1 VLVLTL
7 LTGIASAIPTTGD
20 ATLVG
25 SNNFTVQVTGASGYA
40 YVIWGQSAGNNNW
53 MSENATVTGGTATV
67 TVWGAPIIGDRT
79 IYYKACD
86 ATGCGAEKTVAIPTV
101 TPIPVPSYGDPLRR
115 IMSAHFALP
124 NITAE
129 MPNALTGLGTP
140 IILFWSILYI
150 AFLLGLW
157 LRTRTVRMSLM
168 VMFLTAPFL
177 ISPTAGLYLG
187 ITTSAAYV
195 MLQLA
200 GAALAGIV
208 YMFTKK
214 S

>member
-7 LTGIASAIPTTGD
+7 LTGIASALPTTGD

-25 SNNFTVQVTGASGYA
+25 SNNFTVPVTGASGYA

-53 MSENATVTGGTATV
+53 MSDNVSVTGGTAV
-67 TVWGAPIIGDRT
+67 VQVFGAPLIGER
-79 IYYKACD
+79 IVYYRACD
-86 ATGCGAEKTVAIPTV
+86 ATGCGAEKTVSILAV

-115 IMSAHFALP
+115 IMSSHFALP

-129 MPNALTGLGTP
+129 MPNALTALGTP
-140 IILFWSILYI
+140 IMIFWGIIYI
-150 AFLLGLW
+150 AFLVGLW
-157 LRTRTVRMSLM
+157 LRTRTVRLSLM
-168 VMFLTAPFL
+168 IMFLTAPFM

-187 ITTSAAYV
+187 IPTALAYV

-200 GAALAGIV
+200 GAMLAGVV
-208 YMFTKK
+208 YVFTKK
-214 S
+214 

>member
-1 VLVLTL
+1 MV
-7 LTGIASAIPTTGD
+7 SAIPTTGD

-53 MSENATVTGGTATV
+53 MSDNVSVTGGTAV
-67 TVWGAPIIGDRT
+67 VQVFGAPLIGERT
-79 IYYKACD
+79 VYYRACD
-86 ATGCGAEKTVAIPTV
+86 ATGCGAEKTVSILAV

-115 IMSAHFALP
+115 ITSAHFALP

-129 MPNALTGLGTP
+129 MPNALTALGTP
-140 IILFWSILYI
+140 IMIFWGIIYI
-150 AFLLGLW
+150 AFLVGLW
-157 LRTRTVRMSLM
+157 LRTRTVRLSLM
-168 VMFLTAPFL
+168 IMFLTAPFM

-187 ITTSAAYV
+187 IPTALAYV

-200 GAALAGIV
+200 GAMLAGVV
-208 YMFTKK
+208 YVFTKK
-214 S
+214 